1 MNELFDKIASFV
13 MFDKVVV
20 VEIEKKIR
28 FRIKLVKNSN
38 KVTIKANLISHP
50 DPTDVSV
57 EGLLEPA
64 DFGRMLFELKPIID
78 EAGYTD
84 DIDMGYIV
92 TQLVARLVSKVSL
105 DDYRKVAESIGSVAD
120 LMKMVAT
127 EESGEVET
135 VVVTFS
141 DIVFG
146 DAMTIPVLEAMGCD
160 KDDVFKVVSKFLT
173 DPALTELSVD
183 VK

>member
-38 KVTIKANLISHP
+38 KVTIKANRISHP
-50 DPTDVSV
+50 DGTGVTV
-57 EGLLEPA
+57 EGVLEPA
-64 DFGRMLFELKPIID
+64 DFGRMLFELKPFIN
-78 EAGYTD
+78 EAGYVD

-92 TQLVARLVSKVSL
+92 TQLVTRLVSKVSL
-105 DDYRKVAESIGSVAD
+105 EDYRRVATSITSVTD
-120 LMKMVAT
+120 LMKMVAP
-127 EESGEVET
+127 EETDEVET
-135 VVVTFS
+135 VVVTFA

-146 DAMTIPVLEAMGCD
+146 DTVNIPVLESLGCD
-160 KDDVFKVVSKFLT
+160 KWGIYEVVSKFLS
-173 DPALTELSVD
+173 DPALTEVSVD